1 MVTPPPETVD
11 ELQSFI
17 QEQFYI
23 PKCVQKLKLKDSTL
37 LVGSQKLSDVYI
49 RNEDSIIVSYL
60 ATAEV
65 ELVTRFCQSLH
76 PVVASF
82 RKLFEEG
89 EHLKGYS
96 SINNIGDSAIEH
108 VGGLFHTVAYSC
120 LVPWQQI
127 PEVEANRQFLTQE
140 GGVKLTIELLSFLL
154 ETPFSSLNN
163 SLQMLLISCLSLLWN
178 FAETHASRQ
187 VVVQLGGFRLMM
199 KALLFHKDQS
209 SHESQQFEMFD
220 LFDHVVGCIS
230 K

>member
-1 MVTPPPETVD
+1 MSSKLEITLVLSCTSTSQESQRRVVVTPPPETVD

-108 VGGLFHTVAYSC
+108 VGGC
-120 LVPWQQI
+120 LLYTSPS
-127 PEVEANRQFLTQE
+127 PRDAT
-140 GGVKLTIELLSFLL
+140 LSRM
-154 ETPFSSLNN
+154 PSS
-163 SLQMLLISCLSLLWN
+163 
-178 FAETHASRQ
+178 A
-187 VVVQLGGFRLMM
+187 
-199 KALLFHKDQS
+199 
-209 SHESQQFEMFD
+209 
-220 LFDHVVGCIS
+220 
-230 K
+230 